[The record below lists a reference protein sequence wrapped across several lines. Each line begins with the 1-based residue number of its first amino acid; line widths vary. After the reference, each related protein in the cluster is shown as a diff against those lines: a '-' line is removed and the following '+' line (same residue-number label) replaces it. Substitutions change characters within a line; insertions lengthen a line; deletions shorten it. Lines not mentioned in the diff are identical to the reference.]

1 MEPGSTRG
9 LIAVVL
15 LVILTAVLSAA
26 KSAIINLRQTRINQ
40 LVDEDRDKSQLVA
53 GLAEDSTRL
62 LATFQLWIG
71 FTAALTASVAV
82 LTLIS
87 PLSTAIAS
95 LAVLEPISAPLS
107 AFIVLWLVV
116 LALLILGYLVPEAAG
131 AAKAETIA
139 LAAARPVAALAWVA
153 SPLVKLVLMISNG
166 LSGLVGGEPLRAM
179 PFITE
184 EEIMTMVDAGQEV
197 GVIEEDEKEMIYSV
211 FALGDTLAREV
222 MVPRIDIVA
231 LEADASLDDALDLV
245 IRAGH
250 SRIPTFEDTI
260 DNIVGVLYAKDL
272 LELWRDKRESV
283 SLRELLRT
291 PYFVPE
297 SKSVDELLE
306 EMQQRKVHMVIVVDE
321 YGGTAGVVTLEDIV
335 EEIVGEIQDEY
346 DAEEPIVEESGEG
359 EFIFNAR
366 VDLDDVNRLMGTAFP
381 TEMGDTL
388 GGFIYSQL
396 GKVPS
401 PGEMVRFDG
410 LIIEVLTVTGR
421 RIRKVRVFWQP
432 EGVDVKGESDDV

>member
-1 MEPGSTRG
+1 VEPGSTRG

-116 LALLILGYLVPEAAG
+116 LALLILGYLVPEAVG

>member
-1 MEPGSTRG
+1 VEPGSTRG

>member
-1 MEPGSTRG
+1 
-9 LIAVVL
+9 
-15 LVILTAVLSAA
+15 
-26 KSAIINLRQTRINQ
+26 
-40 LVDEDRDKSQLVA
+40 
-53 GLAEDSTRL
+53 
-62 LATFQLWIG
+62 
-71 FTAALTASVAV
+71 
-82 LTLIS
+82 
-87 PLSTAIAS
+87 
-95 LAVLEPISAPLS
+95 
-107 AFIVLWLVV
+107 
-116 LALLILGYLVPEAAG
+116 LILGSLVPEAVG
-131 AAKAETIA
+131 AAKAER
-139 LAAARPVAALAWVA
+139 LAFFFARPVSAMAFIS
-153 SPLVKLVLMISNG
+153 SPFNKAVVKISNG
-166 LSGLVGGEPLRAM
+166 LSGLLGGEQLRAM

-211 FALGDTLAREV
+211 FALGNTLAREV

-231 LEADASLDDALDLV
+231 LDINASLEEALDAV
-245 IRAGH
+245 IDAGH
-250 SRIPTFEDTI
+250 SRIPTYEDTI

-272 LELWRDKRESV
+272 LQLWREKREGF
-283 SLRELLRT
+283 SLRNELRT

-297 SKSVDELLE
+297 SKPVDELLE

-346 DAEEPIVEESGEG
+346 DAEEPIVEQAGDK

-366 VDLDDVNRLMGTAFP
+366 VDLDDVNRLMGTSFP

-396 GKVPS
+396 GKVPLA
-401 PGEMVRFDG
+401 GEALRFDG

-421 RIRKVRVFWQP
+421 RIRKVRVSWAQ
-432 EGVDVKGESDDV
+432 EGKESDHERDVA

>member
-1 MEPGSTRG
+1 VEPGSTRG

-166 LSGLVGGEPLRAM
+166 LSGLIGGEPLRAM

>member
-1 MEPGSTRG
+1 VEPGSTRG

-410 LIIEVLTVTGR
+410 LIIEVLTVPGR